1 MKISFEFKDG
11 STGKDIAAHLRFQ
24 AGLFEGL
31 EPKVA
36 SSRTNTDAPVATE
49 TEDVEEPAAPKAK
62 RGRPA
67 KAVAAQTSFDE
78 EETTTEESESFEDE
92 ESFEEAPAPKK
103 AKAKKYTVEDL
114 NDVCKAYARENGGGK
129 DGRDA
134 VLAILK
140 KHFKTTSI
148 SQIATEDYEKAIK
161 LLAV

>member
-36 SSRTNTDAPVATE
+36 SSRANTEAPVAVE
-49 TEDVEEPAAPKAK
+49 VEDVEEPAAPKAK

-92 ESFEEAPAPKK
+92 ETFEEAPAPKK
-103 AKAKKYTVEDL
+103 AKTKLTLESINDL
-114 NDVCKAYARENGGGK
+114 CKAFARENGGGK

-148 SQIATEDYEKAIK
+148 SSLDVEDYPKVAK
-161 LLAV
+161 LLSV